1 LRWINNSKTLKKGE
15 GVSEFDLISVESI
28 CSTCAFFHFNIPCN
42 SSPER
47 CVKKARMQD
56 SSFHERSF
64 DEDEEIMGFNF
75 KKGIRKDY

>member
-1 LRWINNSKTLKKGE
+1 
-15 GVSEFDLISVESI
+15 
-28 CSTCAFFHFNIPCN
+28 
-42 SSPER
+42 
-47 CVKKARMQD
+47 MQD